1 MKVSIIIPI
10 YKESDLDLKISQI
23 LAEMDGLDFE
33 IILSIAQDD
42 TDLNSK
48 RYSNIPSLPEIRCL
62 LSPKGRG
69 IQLQNAV
76 ESATGDIIIFLHAD
90 TILTRNQILEIIERS
105 ENYDYGAF
113 KLRIN
118 NSRIIFRIIES
129 FVNLRTKI
137 FKLPYGDQTI
147 FIKRDILK
155 AIGGVKK
162 IPLFEDVELML
173 RCKRNRLK
181 FYLSTFNS
189 TTSDRRWLTNGIFKT
204 IFKNQLLLLLYF
216 LGIKEEKLYSVY
228 YRIKQL

>member
-42 TDLNSK
+42 TDFNSK
-48 RYSNIPSLPEIRCL
+48 RYSEIPSSPEIRCL

-69 IQLQNAV
+69 IQLQNGV
-76 ESATGDIIIFLHAD
+76 EAATGDIIIFLHAD

-155 AIGGVKK
+155 VIGGVKK